1 MIHMALTQINQ
12 EPGGEV
18 AKLEAEPVPFV
29 ALGEIVQAVVLR
41 LSSDLPRIRCE
52 TSSTEW
58 RGLENV
64 SR

>member
-1 MIHMALTQINQ
+1 MLSIVHTDQESKGADANHDAEDSSFIPLGQITN
-12 EPGGEV
+12 
-18 AKLEAEPVPFV
+18 
-29 ALGEIVQAVVLR
+29 AVILR